1 MRSQPRGKLQ
11 AFGDGIRGCRRCGES
26 PGLDGARRPGH
37 EVLGV
42 LFCDRCFET
51 MFRKAEECGRPALPH
66 VSGEKGPSDM
76 RVAIEALRRVRD
88 EVEYARS
95 LSEAQYMADK
105 HVTRALVAWRVADPD
120 KCSSAYATRCGRN
133 GLVFALQTALAQVR
147 DALSEVTVDD
157 PDEREQVRQALN
169 AAAKALGEE

>member
-1 MRSQPRGKLQ
+1 
-11 AFGDGIRGCRRCGES
+11 
-26 PGLDGARRPGH
+26 
-37 EVLGV
+37 
-42 LFCDRCFET
+42 
-51 MFRKAEECGRPALPH
+51 
-66 VSGEKGPSDM
+66 M

-120 KCSSAYATRCGRN
+120 KCSSAYATRYAQN
-133 GLVFALQTALAQVR
+133 DLVITLQNALAAAR

-157 PDEREQVRQALN
+157 PDEREQVRQALD
-169 AAAKALGEE
+169 AAAKALGEEE